1 MNNRQRISA
10 GRLFRT
16 ILCVMLAVIFCGM
29 SAPMTALAY
38 DPKAP
43 DCNITYDF
51 GNGQTCQIGNDTA
64 LTMCVTNPDGS
75 YLIDPATGK
84 YVVDP
89 WKVLNFLNSMKS
101 MYSGKGRISKFRS
114 TRGDLIDIAGGT
126 EFAMDVATE
135 LPYLYSAIIE
145 ERTETRS
152 VAYGVGSSY
161 VEVDM
166 SLQMLYVYSNGV
178 KILETPVVTG
188 NTSLGHGTPTGI
200 YYINRKQRDT
210 VLVGADYRSPVAYWV
225 PFIRNSIGLH
235 DATWRSAFGGSIYRT
250 NGSHGCVNIPPA
262 VMPAVYEVVSVGMP
276 VVLFY

>member
-1 MNNRQRISA
+1 MKKQIISHAKRFSAALA
-10 GRLFRT
+10 GILAAAVLF
-16 ILCVMLAVIFCGM
+16 LAA
-29 SAPMTALAY
+29 APVTVLAY
-38 DPKAP
+38 DGKAP

-75 YLIDPATGK
+75 YLVDPATGK

-89 WKVLNFLNSMKS
+89 WKVLNFLNSLKS
-101 MYSGKGRISKFRS
+101 MYSGRGKGTKFLS
-114 TRGDLIDIAGGT
+114 TRGDLIDIAGGS
-126 EFAMDVATE
+126 EFAMDISAE

-145 ERTETRS
+145 ERTETRQ
-152 VAYGVGSSY
+152 VAYGIGSSY

-166 SLQMLYVYSNGV
+166 SAQMLYIYSNGV

-188 NTSLGHGTPTGI
+188 NTSAGHGTPTGI

-210 VLVGADYRSPVAYWV
+210 VLVGANYRSPVAYWV

-235 DATWRSAFGGSIYRT
+235 DANWRSTFGGNIYQT

-262 VMPAVYEVVSVGMP
+262 VMPAVFEVVSIGMP